1 MRGAARREALIGD
14 RRGGRLVGWGASITA
29 VLLEGSLQNNTEL
42 KTMGLMEGWKIRK
55 FRRTELEEAGRNHP
69 LQQLL
74 TDMYGD
80 TITVNDAVKRRAQV
94 SAWHGL
100 VWHCRTSRTTNV
112 LPPCSRLRS
121 IKTKIWSANDLRKRG
136 LESWD

>member
-1 MRGAARREALIGD
+1 MIGD

-55 FRRTELEEAGRNHP
+55 VRCIELEEAGRNHP

-74 TDMYGD
+74 PDMYGD
-80 TITVNDAVKRRAQV
+80 TITVNDAVKRRAQYRR
-94 SAWHGL
+94 GT
-100 VWHCRTSRTTNV
+100 VWSGTAAPAELPMRFLPV
-112 LPPCSRLRS
+112 LGYARLKPKS
-121 IKTKIWSANDLRKRG
+121 GQPMT
-136 LESWD
+136 